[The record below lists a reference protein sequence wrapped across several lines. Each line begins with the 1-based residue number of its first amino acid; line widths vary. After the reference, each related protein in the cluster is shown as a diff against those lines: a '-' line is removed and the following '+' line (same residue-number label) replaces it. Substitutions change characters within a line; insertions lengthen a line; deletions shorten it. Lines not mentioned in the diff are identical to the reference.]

1 MNMYEKNNNTNKL
14 INMGVRSGEET
25 APPPRKFFK
34 VFCVKE
40 CILMHFLQRN
50 IELLVSDTCAS
61 AAPGTKTVP
70 LRDARNT
77 NSGGD

>member
-1 MNMYEKNNNTNKL
+1 
-14 INMGVRSGEET
+14 V
-25 APPPRKFFK
+25 PPPQKILE

-40 CILMHFLQRN
+40 CVLVHFLQRN

-70 LRDARNT
+70 LGDAKSPTEAGTDNP
-77 NSGGD
+77 SGGKSPR